1 MKFNWG
7 TNIAIVYI
15 AFLIFSIG
23 TAVYFMNMDV
33 NLVSSDY
40 YEQELQYQDRINSIN
55 RANKLEEKVTIENGE
70 KEVKVI
76 FPKIFD
82 HKLIT
87 GEIHLYR
94 PSDERLDLKYDINL
108 DSTNIVSIGKEKLLP
123 GYWKMKVDWR
133 VKSVKYFNEFKVFL

>member
-7 TNIAIVYI
+7 TNIAIVYV

-23 TAVYFMNMDV
+23 TAVYFMNIDV
-33 NLVSSDY
+33 NLVSGDY
-40 YEQELQYQDRINSIN
+40 YEQEIQFQERINSIN
-55 RANKLEEKVTIENGE
+55 RANKLEEKVKIENNMN
-70 KEVKVI
+70 EVKVI

-82 HKLIT
+82 HKLIN

-94 PSDERLDLKYDINL
+94 PSDEKLDLKYQINL
-108 DSTNIVSIGKEKLLP
+108 DSTNSVSIKKDKILP

-133 VKSVKYFNEFKVFL
+133 VKSVKYYNEFKVFL